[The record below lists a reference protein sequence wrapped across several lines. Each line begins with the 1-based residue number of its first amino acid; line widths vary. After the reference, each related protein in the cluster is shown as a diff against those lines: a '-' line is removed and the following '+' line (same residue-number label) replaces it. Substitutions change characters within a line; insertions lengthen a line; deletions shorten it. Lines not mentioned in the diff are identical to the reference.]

1 MRGNRQ
7 KSAAPMGSRRIERQ
21 EPLQIENYNS
31 PKTRHTDEN
40 AGIIFSAFLF
50 VVVALAVGAF
60 GAYALGGIN
69 IWIVALAIALAVLAV
84 FSIRI
89 APQWEKVVILRLGKF
104 NRTVG
109 PGLYW
114 TIPFIEHIALR
125 ADQRV
130 MLTGFSAEE
139 TLTADLVPVN
149 VDAAVFWMVWDAEKA
164 CMEVE
169 DYYDSVALAAQ
180 AALRDAIGRKNVTDV
195 SIHRIQLDEELKAS
209 IEDKT
214 SIWGV
219 SILFVEIRDIV
230 IPKELQEAMS
240 AEARAE
246 REKDARVM
254 LAEVEED
261 IAAMLHNASDIYRDD
276 EIALNLRQMHL
287 LNEGIK
293 ESKGAVVVPSAYAE
307 GFTDDS
313 AEALGKIAGT

>member
-109 PGLYW
+109 P
-114 TIPFIEHIALR
+114 
-125 ADQRV
+125 
-130 MLTGFSAEE
+130 
-139 TLTADLVPVN
+139 
-149 VDAAVFWMVWDAEKA
+149 
-164 CMEVE
+164 
-169 DYYDSVALAAQ
+169 
-180 AALRDAIGRKNVTDV
+180 
-195 SIHRIQLDEELKAS
+195 
-209 IEDKT
+209 
-214 SIWGV
+214 
-219 SILFVEIRDIV
+219 
-230 IPKELQEAMS
+230 
-240 AEARAE
+240 
-246 REKDARVM
+246 
-254 LAEVEED
+254 
-261 IAAMLHNASDIYRDD
+261 
-276 EIALNLRQMHL
+276 
-287 LNEGIK
+287 
-293 ESKGAVVVPSAYAE
+293 
-307 GFTDDS
+307 
-313 AEALGKIAGT
+313 

>member
-1 MRGNRQ
+1 MRGSGQ
-7 KSAAPMGSRRIERQ
+7 KNTTPMGSRRIERT

-50 VVVALAVGAF
+50 VTVALAVGAF
-60 GAYALGGIN
+60 GAYANGGIN
-69 IWIVALAIALAVLAV
+69 IWIVALSIAAAVLAV

-89 APQWEKVVILRLGKF
+89 APQWEKVVILRFGKY

-114 TIPFIEHIALR
+114 SIPFIEHIALR

-195 SIHRIQLDEELKAS
+195 AIHRIQLDEELKAS

-261 IAAMLHNASDIYRDD
+261 IAAMLHNASNIYRDD
-276 EIALNLRQMHL
+276 EIALKLRQMHL

-307 GFTDDS
+307 GFTEES
-313 AEALGKIAGT
+313 ADAFAKALGK